1 MRKLFSILFFAI
13 CTLTFA
19 QAPQKTSYQAVI
31 RNASNNLVTSSTV
44 GMRISILQGSPVGTA
59 VYVETQTPLT
69 NANGLVSLEIGSGA
83 VVSGSFSSINWA
95 SGPYYIKTETDPTG
109 GTSYSIFGTSQ
120 LNSVPYALYSET
132 ANTANTVNSTGQN
145 IYEVFGTGQIAVSN
159 AMTSYNLI
167 PGLSQVVN
175 VPAGYKAYVS
185 TDGGIQCTA
194 TGNAFSV
201 VDVTL
206 FVDGSPSSQAG
217 SRRIVAANTTGLAQM
232 ITNWSMAKTYIL
244 SAGNH
249 TFDVR
254 VASAGGSSSV
264 ANVSSSSAPQLQGVL
279 TVMLIKQ

>member
-1 MRKLFSILFFAI
+1 MKKLFSILFFAI

-44 GMRISILQGSPVGTA
+44 GMRISILQGSPVGTV
-59 VYVETQTPLT
+59 VYSETQTPLT
-69 NANGLVSLEIGSGA
+69 NANGLVSLEIGNGA
-83 VVSGSFSSINWA
+83 VVSGAFSSINWA

-145 IYEVFGTGQIAVSN
+145 IYEVYGTAQIAVSN

-244 SAGNH
+244 STGNH

-254 VASAGGSSSV
+254 VASAGGTSSI

>member
-44 GMRISILQGSPVGTA
+44 GMRISILQGSPVGTV
-59 VYVETQTPLT
+59 VYSETQTPLT
-69 NANGLVSLEIGSGA
+69 NSNGLVSLEIGSGA
-83 VVSGSFSSINWA
+83 VVSGAFSSINWA

-145 IYEVFGTGQIAVSN
+145 IYEVYGTAQIAVSN

-244 SAGNH
+244 STGNH

-254 VASAGGSSSV
+254 VASAGGTSSI